1 MRVRLEQGDPAPGVA
16 HDEVRWL
23 GPTELDAVA
32 WLPADV
38 APAAAALRHL
48 GTWVDFPARGVSGEG
63 TVTLVAPLPDGGVG
77 VVVDRTPFH
86 PLDHG
91 WPDQPGDTGLLA
103 GAAVLDCLTG
113 AVDDDGALSV
123 GSGIGVRR
131 GDPSR
136 SWAVVHVVA
145 AGSEPAV
152 GDRVALEVDVPR
164 REAFSRG
171 HSACHLAALALNETT
186 ARFWTKEPSRRD
198 SRGFP
203 FLDQIAIQVS
213 RITPDA
219 AYDAYRCGKSLRKAG
234 FDSAAFLGD
243 LDGAAQEVDA
253 LLARWIAAGARSRI
267 ETDGDPTLAARRRW
281 VCGVDGGPAVI
292 PCGGTHVADLA
303 DLGRVRV
310 SYAATEDGFE
320 QRTTV
325 G

>member
-1 MRVRLEQGDPAPGVA
+1 M
-16 HDEVRWL
+16 
-23 GPTELDAVA
+23 
-32 WLPADV
+32 
-38 APAAAALRHL
+38 AAA
-48 GTWVDFPARGVSGEG
+48 
-63 TVTLVAPLPDGGVG
+63 
-77 VVVDRTPFH
+77 
-86 PLDHG
+86 
-91 WPDQPGDTGLLA
+91 
-103 GAAVLDCLTG
+103 
-113 AVDDDGALSV
+113 
-123 GSGIGVRR
+123 I
-131 GDPSR
+131 
-136 SWAVVHVVA
+136 
-145 AGSEPAV
+145 
-152 GDRVALEVDVPR
+152 
-164 REAFSRG
+164 
-171 HSACHLAALALNETT
+171 ACHLAALALNETT

-243 LDGAAQEVDA
+243 LDGAGQEADA

-281 VCGVDGGPAVI
+281 VCGVEGGPAVI